1 MIYNIIKLDILYNF
15 FFVAHHQT
23 LKERKKLFKL
33 IVLTIVND
41 NATIKFNTFDKI
53 VIKQL
58 IIIN

>member
-41 NATIKFNTFDKI
+41 NATIKFNTFDKM
-53 VIKQL
+53 L
-58 IIIN
+58 LSNLLL